1 MKKALPAIV
10 LILFSS
16 LALAQAWPG
25 KPVRIL
31 VGFAPG
37 GNTDIVTRMLAAR
50 LQEATGQPM
59 VVENKTGLG
68 GVIGTIELT
77 RAAPDGYTLLMQSTG
92 PHCISP
98 FLLGKEK
105 VPYDPV
111 ADFAPVS
118 NVAFNALAMMV
129 HPSIGAKNVA
139 EFIAYAKAHPGKLN
153 YGSSGI
159 GATSHLSGEILKVMA
174 GVDVVH
180 VPFRGGNQATAALL
194 AGDIQFMFANL
205 SDALPQVKGGKLDV
219 IAVTTAKR
227 VPQAPELPTLAEAG
241 VPGFD
246 VAPWN
251 GIIAPGK
258 TPPELVN
265 AIAGHIQKI
274 VHEPGFVAKM
284 SDIGSQAIGD
294 TPADFRKTI
303 QFEIQRWSKLVA
315 EAKIKAE

>member
-1 MKKALPAIV
+1 MK
-10 LILFSS
+10 LF
-16 LALAQAWPG
+16 LALLFFSTNVLAQGAWPNR
-25 KPVRIL
+25 PVRIL

-37 GNTDIVTRMLAAR
+37 GNTDIVTRILAQR
-50 LQEATGQPM
+50 LQDIFGQPM

-68 GVIGTIELT
+68 GVIATIELA

-92 PHCISP
+92 PHTISP

-129 HPSIGAKNVA
+129 HPSIGAKTVS

-153 YGSSGI
+153 YGSSGV
-159 GATSHLSGEILKVMA
+159 GATSHLSGEILKLMA

-194 AGDIQFMFANL
+194 AGEVQFMFANL
-205 SDALPQVKGGKLDV
+205 SDALPQLKAGKLNV
-219 IAVTTAKR
+219 IAVTTATR
-227 VPQAPELPTLAEAG
+227 VPQAPELPALGEAG

-251 GIIAPGK
+251 GIIAPGR

-265 AIAGHIQKI
+265 AISGHIQKI
-274 VHEPGFVAKM
+274 AHEPAFVARM
-284 SDIGSQAIGD
+284 SDIGSQSIGD
-294 TPADFRKTI
+294 TPAQFRKTI
-303 QFEIQRWSKLVA
+303 QFELQRWSKLVA
-315 EAKIKAE
+315 EAKIKVD

>member
-1 MKKALPAIV
+1 MKL
-10 LILFSS
+10 L
-16 LALAQAWPG
+16 LALLVFSTNVLAQGAWPN

-31 VGFAPG
+31 LGFAPG
-37 GNTDIVTRMLAAR
+37 GNTDIVTRILAQR
-50 LQEATGQPM
+50 LQDALGQAM

-68 GVIGTIELT
+68 GVIATIELA

-118 NVAFNALAMMV
+118 NVAFNALALMV
-129 HPSIGAKNVA
+129 HPSIGAKTVA
-139 EFIAYAKAHPGKLN
+139 EFIAYAKANPGKLN

-159 GATSHLSGEILKVMA
+159 GATSHLSGEILKLEA
-174 GVDVVH
+174 GVNVVH

-194 AGDIQFMFANL
+194 AGEIQFMFANL
-205 SDALPQVKGGKLDV
+205 SDALPQIKAGKLNV

-227 VPQAPELPTLAEAG
+227 APQAPELPTLAEAG

-251 GIIAPGK
+251 GIIAPGR

-265 AIAGHIQKI
+265 AISGHIQKI
-274 VHEPGFVAKM
+274 AHDPSFVARM

-294 TPADFRKTI
+294 TPAEFRKTI
-303 QFEIQRWSKLVA
+303 QFELQRWSKLVA
-315 EAKIKAE
+315 EAKIKAD

>member
-1 MKKALPAIV
+1 MK
-10 LILFSS
+10 LF
-16 LALAQAWPG
+16 LALLVFSTSLFAQGAWPG

-37 GNTDIVTRMLAAR
+37 GNTDIVTRMLAQR
-50 LQEATGQPM
+50 LQETLGQAM

-68 GVIGTIELT
+68 GVIATIELARVT
-77 RAAPDGYTLLMQSTG
+77 PDGYTLLMQSTG
-92 PHCISP
+92 PHTISP

-129 HPSIGAKNVA
+129 HPSIGAKSVA
-139 EFIAYAKAHPGKLN
+139 EFIAYAKANPGKLN
-153 YGSSGI
+153 YGSSGV
-159 GATSHLSGEILKVMA
+159 GATSHLSGEILKLMA

-194 AGDIQFMFANL
+194 AGEIQFMFANL
-205 SDALPQVKGGKLDV
+205 SDALPQLKAGRLDV

-227 VPQAPELPTLAEAG
+227 VPQAPALPTLGEAG

-274 VHEPGFVAKM
+274 AHEPGFVARM
-284 SDIGSQAIGD
+284 SGIGSQAIGD
-294 TPADFRKTI
+294 TPAEFRKTI
-303 QFEIQRWSKLVA
+303 RFELQRWSKLVA